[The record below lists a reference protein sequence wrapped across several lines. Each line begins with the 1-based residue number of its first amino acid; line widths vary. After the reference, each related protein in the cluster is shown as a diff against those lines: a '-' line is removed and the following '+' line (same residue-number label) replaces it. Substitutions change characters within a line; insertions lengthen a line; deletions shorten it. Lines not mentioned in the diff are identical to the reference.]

1 MTKIYIVRHCEA
13 AGNQKRLFQG
23 STDCDITELGALQLE
38 FLKKRFERIPIDSIY
53 TSPLLR
59 ARKTAEAIR
68 AGRDLSITKLQG
80 FAEIHGGIVE
90 GKPFFET
97 FKKIPELAEIWNNH
111 PEDFAPEGGEPM
123 REAYERIWDTVLSVA
138 NDNKGKTVAI
148 ASHGGVIRCLNC
160 RLLYG
165 TINRLKDTSWSENTA
180 VSLITFDDEMRAT
193 LNYMNDH
200 SHVPDKFLPK
210 RSRIVEVAEV

>member
-1 MTKIYIVRHCEA
+1 MTKIYVVRHCEA

-23 STDCDITELGALQLE
+23 STDCNITELGVRQLE
-38 FLKKRFERIPIDSIY
+38 LLTERFENIQIDSVY

-59 ARKTAEAIR
+59 ARKTADAIR
-68 AGRDLSITKLQG
+68 GRRDMEITVLEG
-80 FAEIHGGIVE
+80 LAELHGGIVE

-97 FKKIPELAEIWNNH
+97 FKKMPQLAEIWNNH

-123 REAYERIWDTVLSVA
+123 RDAYERIWHTVFSIA
-138 NDNKGKTVAI
+138 NENKGKTVAL

-165 TINRLKDTSWSENTA
+165 AINRLKDTSWSENTS
-180 VSLITFDDEMRAT
+180 VSLITFDDELNAT
-193 LNYMNDH
+193 LEYMNDH
-200 SHVPDKFLPK
+200 THLPDEYLPK